1 MENRPHYILSID
13 VEDYFQ
19 VEAFAKDVRRADWEQ
34 WPSRVVNNTLS
45 ILDLCDEYGS
55 KATYFV
61 LGWVAKKFPQ
71 LVREIHARGHEL
83 ACHSF
88 WHRPVYQLTREEFL
102 EDLRQ
107 ARGVIEQTAGVRVVG
122 YRAPTWSITAQ
133 SAWALDVL
141 ADEGFAYDSS
151 IYPIRHD
158 LYGVPGA
165 GRFPY
170 EVQTA
175 GGKKLKEFPP
185 MTVQILGTTLPA
197 AGGGYLRILPFWY
210 TRWALQRMARVDGRA
225 IVVYLH
231 PWEVDPEQPRIAARA
246 KSRFRHYTN
255 LKRVKPRL
263 RSLLSAHRFES
274 FRQILEPV
282 E

>member
-34 WPSRVVNNTLS
+34 WPSRVVNNTLR

-88 WHRPVYQLTREEFL
+88 WHRPVYQLTPEEFR

-133 SAWALDVL
+133 SVWALDVL

-158 LYGVPGA
+158 LYGSPGA

-175 GGKKLKEFPP
+175 GGGKLKEFPP

-210 TRWALQRMARVDGRA
+210 TRWALRRMARVDGRA

-231 PWEVDPEQPRIAARA
+231 PWEVDPEQPRIAARS

-255 LKRVKPRL
+255 LKRVEPRL

-274 FRQILEPV
+274 FRQILEP
-282 E
+282 